1 MRGNKAIIGLA
12 AVAVI
17 LAWGPAAAG
26 GPEDSSGT
34 AATPA
39 ADGFVLVCPI
49 DREIDDGLAVMV
61 KRVVDRDSQ
70 GAAAVVLVID
80 TFGGRVDS
88 AIDITES
95 VGHAG
100 CPTIAYI
107 KGRGAI
113 SAGALISYS
122 CRKIIMA
129 PGTNIGASTP
139 YMPAADVAEQV
150 SEKSMSFLRARYR
163 TLGELNGHNT
173 LLGEA
178 MVDPSIELYGWP
190 KPEGGWTIVKSGE
203 TVSTAESGPSA
214 PGPEHPVD
222 TVFDALGAGS
232 DPSVAP
238 VREAVKGIVGRGNG
252 AGKPAIQTSAETP
265 AVSPPQGLPPDATL
279 VSAAGKLLTLTTGEA
294 LQYGL
299 AAGQAATLDDALAQA
314 GLAQLRRVSVKMR
327 WDESLFAF
335 LTMPLI
341 SGLLLM
347 IGVGCI
353 YLEMKAP
360 GMGWAAVTGATCLA
374 LFFGARLV
382 VGMADWID
390 IALVMAGL
398 GLVAAEIFVFPTLG
412 ALGGTG
418 ILCVLAGFYL
428 SLTRVAVPAYD
439 WDFARLTDA
448 GWTLIIAAAALCVFA
463 ALTWKLFP
471 RSPLGRA
478 LILSSTQQAAAGY
491 TVQTS
496 EDRALA
502 VGLRGVSTSMLRP
515 AGRGRFDG
523 VNYDVVTQGEFIEP
537 GRAVEI
543 IEAEGNRYVVR
554 KTGE

>member
-1 MRGNKAIIGLA
+1 MLIGLA
-12 AVAVI
+12 ALLAA
-17 LAWGPAAAG
+17 LAWGPATTDAAEE
-26 GPEDSSGT
+26 PSK
-34 AATPA
+34 ATVTPQK
-39 ADGFVLVCPI
+39 DGFVLVCPI

-61 KRVVDRDSQ
+61 KRAIERDSQ

-88 AIDITES
+88 AIDISES
-95 VGHAG
+95 VGRAG
-100 CPTIAYI
+100 CPTIAFI

-122 CRKIIMA
+122 CQRIIMA

-139 YMPAADVAEQV
+139 YMPAAEVAEQV

-163 TLGELNGHNT
+163 TLGELNGHNP

-178 MVDPSIELYGWP
+178 MVDPAIELYGWP
-190 KPEGGWTIVKSGE
+190 KPEGGWVIIKSGE
-203 TVSTAESGPSA
+203 TAATSEAKPSPESPQ
-214 PGPEHPVD
+214 HPVD

-238 VREAVKGIVGRGNG
+238 VRKAVKQIVGPGS
-252 AGKPAIQTSAETP
+252 AAAPPSPTSSAPATGFP
-265 AVSPPQGLPPDATL
+265 KGLPPNATL
-279 VSAAGKLLTLTTGEA
+279 ISAAGKLLTLTTGEA
-294 LQYGL
+294 LAYGL
-299 AAGQAATLDDALAQA
+299 AKAKAVNLDEALVQS
-314 GLAQLRRVSVKMR
+314 GLAQLRRVDVKMR
-327 WDESLFAF
+327 WDEALFAF

-347 IGVGCI
+347 VGVGCI

-360 GMGWAAVTGATCLA
+360 GMGWAVVVGVACLA

-390 IALVMAGL
+390 IALVVAGL
-398 GLVAAEIFVFPTLG
+398 SLVAAEIFVFPALG
-412 ALGGTG
+412 ALGGAG
-418 ILCVLAGFYL
+418 ILCLLAGFYL
-428 SLTRVAVPAYD
+428 ALTRVVVPTYD
-439 WDFARLTDA
+439 WDFARLNDA
-448 GWTLIIAAAALCVFA
+448 GLTITIASAALCVFA
-463 ALTWKLFP
+463 VLSWKLFP

-478 LILSSTQQAAAGY
+478 LIQSHTQQASAGY
-491 TVQTS
+491 TVQTAA
-496 EDRALA
+496 DRALA
-502 VGLRGVSTSMLRP
+502 VGLRGVSASMLRP

-523 VNYDVVTQGEFIEP
+523 VAYDVVTEGEFIEP
-537 GRAVEI
+537 GRPIEI

-554 KTGE
+554 ETGE

>member
-1 MRGNKAIIGLA
+1 MRVFIGFTALLA
-12 AVAVI
+12 A
-17 LAWGPAAAG
+17 LAWETVTTNAA
-26 GPEDSSGT
+26 EDSSK
-34 AATPA
+34 AAAQPDA
-39 ADGFVLVCPI
+39 GGFVLVCPI

-61 KRVVDRDSQ
+61 KRAIERNSP

-95 VGHAG
+95 VGRAG

-122 CRKIIMA
+122 CQKIVMA

-139 YMPAADVAEQV
+139 YMPAADVAAQV

-163 TLGELNGHNT
+163 TLGELNGHNP

-178 MVDPSIELYGWP
+178 MVDPSVELYGWP
-190 KPEGGWTIVKSGE
+190 KPAGGWVIVKSGE
-203 TVSTAESGPSA
+203 TLSAAETKPL
-214 PGPEHPVD
+214 PGTPQHPVD
-222 TVFDALGAGS
+222 TIFNALGAGS

-238 VREAVKGIVGRGNG
+238 VREAVKQIVGNAGIV
-252 AGKPAIQTSAETP
+252 AAPP
-265 AVSPPQGLPPDATL
+265 AVPGRPSDSPVKELPSNATL

-294 LQYGL
+294 LLYGL
-299 AAGQAATLDDALAQA
+299 AEAQAATLDDALANA
-314 GLAQLRRVSVKMR
+314 GLAQLRRVNVQMR
-327 WDESLFAF
+327 WDEALFAF

-347 IGVGCI
+347 CGVGCI

-360 GMGWAAVTGATCLA
+360 GMGWAAALGAACLA

-390 IALVMAGL
+390 IALVFAGL

-418 ILCVLAGFYL
+418 ILCLLAGFYL
-428 SLTRVAVPAYD
+428 SLTRVVVPTYD
-439 WDFARLTDA
+439 WDFTRLHDA
-448 GWTLIIAAAALCVFA
+448 TLTLIIATGAFCVFA

-478 LILSSTQQAAAGY
+478 LILSSTQQASEGY
-491 TVQTS
+491 TVQTA

-502 VGLRGVSTSMLRP
+502 VGRRGLSASMLRP

-523 VNYDVVTQGEFIEP
+523 VTYDVVTQGEFIEP
-537 GRAVEI
+537 DRPIEI

-554 KTGE
+554 ETGD

>member
-1 MRGNKAIIGLA
+1 
-12 AVAVI
+12 
-17 LAWGPAAAG
+17 
-26 GPEDSSGT
+26 
-34 AATPA
+34 
-39 ADGFVLVCPI
+39 
-49 DREIDDGLAVMV
+49 
-61 KRVVDRDSQ
+61 
-70 GAAAVVLVID
+70 VVLVID

-95 VGHAG
+95 VGRAG

-122 CRKIIMA
+122 CQKIVMA

-163 TLGELNGHNT
+163 TLGELNGHDT

-190 KPEGGWTIVKSGE
+190 NPEGGGWTIVKSGE
-203 TVSTAESGPSA
+203 TAPAPSGTPTV
-214 PGPEHPVD
+214 PKPPNPVD
-222 TVFDALGAGS
+222 TVFNLLGAGS
-232 DPSVAP
+232 DPATAP
-238 VREAVKGIVGRGNG
+238 VREAVREIVAPGG
-252 AGKPAIQTSAETP
+252 AAAPPAAAAAP
-265 AVSPPQGLPPDATL
+265 AGPPPKELPPNATL
-279 VSAAGKLLTLTTGEA
+279 ISAAGKLLTLTTGEA

-299 AAGQAATLDDALAQA
+299 IETQATTLDEALANA
-314 GLAQLRRVSVKMR
+314 GLAQLRRVDVKMR

-347 IGVGCI
+347 CGVGCI

-360 GMGWAAVTGATCLA
+360 GMGWAGGIGAACLA

-398 GLVAAEIFVFPTLG
+398 GLVAAEIFFFPGFG
-412 ALGGTG
+412 AAGGAG
-418 ILCVLAGFYL
+418 ILCLLAGFYL
-428 SLTRVAVPAYD
+428 SLTRVVVPAYD
-439 WDFARLTDA
+439 WDYARLTDA
-448 GWTLIIAAAALCVFA
+448 GLTLIIASAALCVFG
-463 ALTWKLFP
+463 ALSWKLFP

-478 LILSSTQQAAAGY
+478 LILSHTQQASAGY
-491 TVQTS
+491 TVQTP

-502 VGLRGVSTSMLRP
+502 VGLRGLSASMLRP
-515 AGRGRFDG
+515 AGRGRFNG
-523 VNYDVVTQGEFIEP
+523 VGYDVMTQGEFIEP
-537 GRAVEI
+537 GRPIEI

-554 KTGE
+554 ETGE

>member
-1 MRGNKAIIGLA
+1 MRGKRVFIGLA
-12 AVAVI
+12 AL
-17 LAWGPAAAG
+17 LAALVSGSANTGAA
-26 GPEDSSGT
+26 EDSSQ
-34 AATPA
+34 AATPSA
-39 ADGFVLVCPI
+39 AGGFVLVCPI

-61 KRVVDRDSQ
+61 RRAIERDSQ

-88 AIDITES
+88 AIEITES
-95 VGHAG
+95 VGRAG
-100 CPTIAYI
+100 CPSIAYI

-122 CRKIIMA
+122 CKRILMA

-139 YMPAADVAEQV
+139 YMPVADVAAQV

-190 KPEGGWTIVKSGE
+190 NPEGGWTIVKSGE
-203 TVSTAESGPSA
+203 TAPAAETTPS
-214 PGPEHPVD
+214 PETPQHPVD
-222 TVFDALGAGS
+222 TIFSALGAGS

-238 VREAVKGIVGRGNG
+238 VREAVKQIVGTGG
-252 AGKPAIQTSAETP
+252 TAAAPP
-265 AVSPPQGLPPDATL
+265 AVPGNTAKTPVTEPPPNATL
-279 VSAAGKLLTLTTGEA
+279 VCAAGKLLTLTTGEA

-299 AAGQAATLDDALAQA
+299 AEAQAATLDEALAKA
-314 GLAQLRRVSVKMR
+314 GLPQLRQVHVKMR

-347 IGVGCI
+347 CGVGCI

-360 GMGWAAVTGATCLA
+360 GMGWAIVVGAACLA

-390 IALVMAGL
+390 IALVLAGL

-412 ALGGTG
+412 ALGGAG
-418 ILCVLAGFYL
+418 VLCLLAGFYL
-428 SLTRVAVPAYD
+428 SLTRVVVPTYD
-439 WDFARLTDA
+439 WDFARLNDA
-448 GWTLIIAAAALCVFA
+448 AVTLTIATAAFCIFA
-463 ALTWKLFP
+463 VLTWKLFP
-471 RSPLGRA
+471 RTPMGRA
-478 LILSSTQQAAAGY
+478 LIQSHTQQASAGY

-502 VGLRGVSTSMLRP
+502 IGRRGLSASMLRP

-523 VNYDVVTQGEFIEP
+523 VAYDVVTQGEFIEP
-537 GRAVEI
+537 DRAIEI

-554 KTGE
+554 ETGD

>member
-1 MRGNKAIIGLA
+1 MRGKRVFIGLA
-12 AVAVI
+12 ALLAA
-17 LAWGPAAAG
+17 LAWGPATTGAA
-26 GPEDSSGT
+26 EASSN
-34 AATPA
+34 AAAQPA
-39 ADGFVLVCPI
+39 TGGFVLVCPI
-49 DREIDDGLAVMV
+49 EREIDDGLAVMV
-61 KRVVDRDSQ
+61 KRAIERDAQ

-95 VGHAG
+95 VGRAG

-122 CRKIIMA
+122 CKTIIMA

-139 YMPAADVAEQV
+139 FMPAAEVAEQV

-163 TLGELNGHNT
+163 TLGELNGHDP

-190 KPEGGWTIVKSGE
+190 KPEGGWSIVKSGE
-203 TVSTAESGPSA
+203 TVPPPAEA
-214 PGPEHPVD
+214 PTVPKPPNPVD
-222 TVFDALGAGS
+222 TVFNILGAGS

-238 VREAVKGIVGRGNG
+238 VREAVKQLVAPGEAEPSSSATG
-252 AGKPAIQTSAETP
+252 APLRK
-265 AVSPPQGLPPDATL
+265 LPPNATL

-294 LQYGL
+294 VQYGL
-299 AAGQAATLDDALAQA
+299 AESQTATLDEALAKA
-314 GLAQLRRVSVKMR
+314 GLAELRCVNVQMR
-327 WDESLFAF
+327 WDEALFAF

-347 IGVGCI
+347 CGVGCL

-360 GMGWAAVTGATCLA
+360 GMGWAAAVGASCLA

-390 IALVMAGL
+390 IALVLAGL
-398 GLVAAEIFVFPTLG
+398 GLILLEIFVFPGFG
-412 ALGGTG
+412 AAGGAG
-418 ILCVLAGFYL
+418 VLCLFAGFYL
-428 SLTRVAVPAYD
+428 SLTRVVIPTYD

-448 GWTLIIAAAALCVFA
+448 GITLIIASAALCLFIVM
-463 ALTWKLFP
+463 LWKLLP

-478 LILSSTQQAAAGY
+478 LILSHTQQAAAGY
-491 TVQTS
+491 TVQS
-496 EDRALA
+496 AEDRALA
-502 VGLRGVSTSMLRP
+502 VGRRGMSASVLRP

-523 VNYDVVTQGEFIEP
+523 VTYDVVTQGEFIEP
-537 GRAVEI
+537 DRPIEI

-554 KTGE
+554 ETGE

>member
-1 MRGNKAIIGLA
+1 MRGIRAFRGIAALLA
-12 AVAVI
+12 A
-17 LAWGPAAAG
+17 LAWGSAATNAAEDASKAGAAA
-26 GPEDSSGT
+26 S
-34 AATPA
+34 AAG
-39 ADGFVLVCPI
+39 GFVLVCPI

-61 KRVVDRDSQ
+61 KRVIERDSQ

-95 VGHAG
+95 VGRAG
-100 CPTIAYI
+100 CPTIAFI

-122 CRKIIMA
+122 CKKIVMA

-139 YMPAADVAEQV
+139 YMPTADVAAQV
-150 SEKSMSFLRARYR
+150 SEKSLSFLRARYR

-178 MVDPSIELYGWP
+178 MVDPSIELHGWP
-190 KPEGGWTIVKSGE
+190 NPEGGWTIVKSGE
-203 TVSTAESGPSA
+203 GAAPAETKPTSDSP
-214 PGPEHPVD
+214 PHPVD
-222 TVFDALGAGS
+222 TVFDILGAGS

-238 VREAVKGIVGRGNG
+238 VREAVKQMVGTGG
-252 AGKPAIQTSAETP
+252 AAAPQPAATAAPSFA
-265 AVSPPQGLPPDATL
+265 AAKDLPPNAVL

-299 AAGQAATLDDALAQA
+299 AESQAATLDEALAKT
-314 GLAQLRRVSVKMR
+314 GLAQLRRVDVKMR

-347 IGVGCI
+347 CGVGCL

-360 GMGWAAVTGATCLA
+360 GMGWAVVFGVACLA

-390 IALVMAGL
+390 VALVVTGL

-412 ALGGTG
+412 ALGGVG
-418 ILCVLAGFYL
+418 ILCILAGFYL
-428 SLTRVAVPAYD
+428 SLTRVVVPAYD
-439 WDFARLTDA
+439 WDFARLADA
-448 GWTLIIAAAALCVFA
+448 GLTLTIAAAAFCVFA
-463 ALTWKLFP
+463 VLTWKLFP

-478 LILSSTQQAAAGY
+478 LIQSHTQQASAGY

-496 EDRALA
+496 GDRALA
-502 VGLRGVSTSMLRP
+502 VGLRGAATSMLRH
-515 AGRGRFDG
+515 AGRGRFNG
-523 VNYDVVTQGEFIEP
+523 VNYDVVTQGEFIDP
-537 GRAVEI
+537 GRPIEI

-554 KTGE
+554 ETDN